1 MSPINSNNPIH
12 TSSKYSNTHFMA
24 RETSCQFLLLLP
36 PPLLVLLLLLV
47 LLFIETGGT
56 ELDEEDTE
64 GVAVVTLDHDLVL
77 LTCFATRE
85 GERQRET
92 ERETETEKN

>member
-1 MSPINSNNPIH
+1 
-12 TSSKYSNTHFMA
+12 MA

-36 PPLLVLLLLLV
+36 PPLLALLLLLLL

-85 GERQRET
+85 GETERQRDR
-92 ERETETEKN
+92 EREELKFLFMHVYL